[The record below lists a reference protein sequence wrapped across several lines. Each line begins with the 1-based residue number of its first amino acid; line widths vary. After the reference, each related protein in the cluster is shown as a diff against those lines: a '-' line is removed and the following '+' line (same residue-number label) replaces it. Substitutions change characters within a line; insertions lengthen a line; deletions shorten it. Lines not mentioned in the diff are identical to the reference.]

1 MSARSWWRSERV
13 DHRRPTD
20 GAVLTTIRLMGLF
33 IAPDGTIAEWRDYF
47 PFHAARLGRHERTE
61 R

>member
-1 MSARSWWRSERV
+1 M